1 MKNNKGLTLV
11 ELLGVLV
18 VLSLIIMI
26 VTPVVTKNLKASQVE
41 ICEHQLNSLVA
52 ASKNWFTDQINDNYS
67 NLYDENNDF
76 IPTDINITG
85 KDLLNQ
91 GYVAELE
98 KEYYDV
104 NIQITKD
111 SSGYVYTISN
121 KNNYCK

>member
-52 ASKNWFTDQINDNYS
+52 ASKNWFTDQLNDNYS
-67 NLYDENNDF
+67 NLYDENNVF
-76 IPTDINITG
+76 IPTDIKG
-85 KDLLNQ
+85 EDLLNQ

-98 KEYYDV
+98 EEYYDV
-104 NIQITKD
+104 NIQVTKD

>member
-52 ASKNWFTDQINDNYS
+52 ASKNWFTDQLNDNYS
-67 NLYDENNDF
+67 NLYDVNNVF
-76 IPTDINITG
+76 TPTDIKG
-85 KDLLNQ
+85 EDLLNQ

-98 KEYYDV
+98 EEYYDV
-104 NIQITKD
+104 NIQVTKD

>member
-26 VTPVVTKNLKASQVE
+26 VTPVVTKNLKTSQVE

-52 ASKNWFTDQINDNYS
+52 ASKNWFTDQLNDNYS

-98 KEYYDV
+98 EEYYYV
-104 NIQITKD
+104 NIQVTKD

>member
-41 ICEHQLNSLVA
+41 ICEHQLNLLVA
-52 ASKNWFTDQINDNYS
+52 ASKNWFTDQLNDNYS
-67 NLYDENNDF
+67 NLYDENNVF
-76 IPTDINITG
+76 IPTDIKG
-85 KDLLNQ
+85 EDLLNQ

-98 KEYYDV
+98 EEYYDV
-104 NIQITKD
+104 NIQVTKD